1 MYKAAGEG
9 VQMQEDSVPGTWN
22 SMFQTAGTEDSR
34 YREPSVSG
42 AWNNVFMLIYVVM
55 EPGVS
60 IFV

>member
-9 VQMQEDSVPGTWN
+9 VQMQEHSVPDTWN
-22 SMFQTAGTEDSR
+22 SMFQTAGTESSR

-55 EPGVS
+55 ESGVS